1 MYPTV
6 KREQR
11 VKQRIIRGKAV
22 VSQSHLAHLVGVRS
36 VAQVEEAV
44 RKNWHGQVEFG
55 RNGESYRFKLSTL

>member
-11 VKQRIIRGKAV
+11 VKLRIIRGKAV
-22 VSQSHLAHLVGVRS
+22 VSQLHLAHLVGVRS

-44 RKNWHGQVEFG
+44 RKN
-55 RNGESYRFKLSTL
+55 

>member
-11 VKQRIIRGKAV
+11 AKLRIIRGKAV
-22 VSQSHLAHLVGVRS
+22 VSQSRLAHLVGVRS

-44 RKNWHGQVEFG
+44 RKN
-55 RNGESYRFKLSTL
+55 